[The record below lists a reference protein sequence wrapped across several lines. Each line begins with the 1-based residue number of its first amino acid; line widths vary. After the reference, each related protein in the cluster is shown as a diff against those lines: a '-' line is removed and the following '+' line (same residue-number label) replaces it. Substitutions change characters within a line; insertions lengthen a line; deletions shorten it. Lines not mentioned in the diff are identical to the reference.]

1 MGKEQFRE
9 SDLARKVVG
18 VKFMPAD
25 SDFMR
30 QAAHIRVINNR
41 LYEDLPGKWVPA
53 QCGPLDLR
61 LGTISKHGQCKT
73 CGRNLTDCVGHFGY
87 IDLDFPVFH
96 VGFFKLTIQ
105 VLQCICKSCSG
116 LLLSDEQRA
125 HYLRQVSNPN
135 LDYLRRKALHKN
147 IVAAC
152 KKTNPCPKCGQRNGL
167 VKKAM
172 GTVLKIVYAHG
183 VTEDKMRE
191 FATAT
196 EANSDLSATLF
207 KSKFTLLNP
216 LRVQKL
222 FNNVPTEDI
231 PILMA
236 KSGEKKH
243 PNDLLLTRI
252 PVPPVC
258 VRPSVVS
265 EVKSGTTED
274 DLTMKLSEI
283 ILINDVLQ
291 KHKKDGAPMKTVS
304 ETWDHLQIQVA
315 LYFNSELSGLPPD
328 LQPKKALRG
337 FTQRLKGK
345 QGRFRGNLSGKR
357 VDFSGRTV
365 ISPDPNLRIDE
376 VGVPVHIALILT
388 FPEVVNNYNMERMK
402 KLIMTGSDN
411 HPGANY
417 VVDRVTGTKRLLKY
431 GNRETCAASLK
442 VGDIVERHLDDGDI
456 VLFNRQPSLHKVSIM
471 SHRARIVPGRTF
483 RFNECACTPYNA
495 DFDGDEMNLHVPQ
508 TYEARAEASLLM
520 GVKSNLITPR
530 SGEPLIAAIQDFIT
544 GAYLMTHKDTFFTFS
559 EATRMA
565 ASIIDCYSKKQKRIR
580 LPVPAIW
587 KPAKLWTG
595 KQLMELII
603 SDDFKNPKKLNLTTP
618 NKSYTTNREFCVKDS
633 FVIFRNGQ
641 LISGVLDK
649 SLLGSS
655 SKTNIFY
662 ILLRDFGEDAAV
674 DAMWRLARM
683 MPTFLTNRGFSIGIG
698 DVHPSAQLLK
708 EKQALLNDGYKK
720 CHEYIAQLKS
730 GQLKAQPGC
739 TDEETLEALILR
751 ELSSIRDKAGKACV
765 DNLSKHNAPLTMA
778 VCGSKGSFINISQMI
793 ACVGQQAISGH
804 RPPDGFDKRSLPHFE
819 KLQKTPEAKGF
830 VENSFFSGLNP
841 TEFFFHTMGGREGLV
856 DTAVKTAETGYMQR
870 RLVKCLEDLCAS
882 YDGTVRSSVGDIV
895 EFIFGEDGLDPALME
910 AKNGSVLDFAHQ
922 LEHVRNT
929 HPFNGDEELDKTDM
943 EALSKT
949 ILDKE
954 LNGSHSYFRTQLEEF
969 ISEVI
974 KRTSTIYGIPEFCS
988 THPKGIPPN
997 RTGKC
1002 AQCLSQ
1008 QKYRSAQVHA
1018 HCVSHSQ
1025 FVAFLEACC
1034 LKLKKA
1040 VVEPGTAVGAIAA
1053 TSIGEPSTQMTLK
1066 TFHFAG
1072 VASMNIT
1079 QGVPRIKEIINA
1091 VKIISTPIITAQ
1103 LIDSRDEKL
1112 ARQVK
1117 ARIDVTTLGEIC
1129 DYIEEVNMPDNT
1141 FLLLK
1146 LSSKRI
1152 RILHL
1157 EVTMMSI
1164 VQSILSTKSFVP
1176 FKLAQITIV
1185 GKSMMVIR
1193 PPPESKFSKAITVQI
1208 MKQTLQRVIVK
1219 GLPNVRRCVI
1229 HADEKRGDEYSVIV
1243 EGSDFRGVLSQP
1255 GIDGRF
1261 TNFNNALVVAE
1272 VLGIEAA
1279 RTCIINEIIGTM
1291 EAHGIGLDRR
1301 HVMLLAD
1308 VMTYRGEV
1316 LGITRNGLVKMKES
1330 VLLLASFEKTMDHLF
1345 EAAFFSQKDPIHGV
1359 SECIILGIPI
1369 SIGTGMFK
1377 LHQKLSEP
1385 IDYSPGDPIF
1395 MKPEF
1400 RLKGLS
1406 GTILSLLQ
1414 LFTLYY
1420 VLCVLLGAPVFSE
1433 FYSTSALSL
1442 WLALLTG
1449 LPISFVYRSA
1459 SQIREFLFEGR
1470 CSTHSELSAHRA
1482 ILGAVIGAWLG
1493 AFVIPLDWDRW
1504 WQRYPLPN
1512 FVGSGFAIKSM
1523 PSENG
1528 SLPLEGLFGQYRF
1541 ADVPKLKAIFYAE
1554 FDIDIGP
1561 VIRYQIPED
1570 QTVVSTERF
1579 SAFSAAIIPK
1589 DEMLNRLIK
1598 LNFRDY
1604 KVMGHPIG
1612 LKHET
1617 WYGRGQLNFNM
1628 CFVVAKESTIDC
1640 MYEPLVQK
1648 FAEYLVDL
1656 EMECGFLHIPE
1667 TRAQLP
1673 TIMRQVFTDLNT
1685 CGECVFPVTELTT
1698 LYLKLCPSYRGVEP
1712 PKVSL
1717 YMVPMFIR
1725 ATQLSPAV
1733 IDKMDVL
1740 SQKIIPKIDGIRCVK
1755 EIATEVEIDADLVM
1769 RCVRNLHFY
1778 ECVSLVPLFLY
1789 SNTYVATEKLHE
1801 FYNNPSEIE
1810 DCLEFVRHRLP
1821 DGELGPVPQF
1831 CDVFRL
1837 LMSLKCGSTLRDWC
1851 DAMSPRRYN
1860 VDERRLVQFG
1870 MHHQFL
1876 RKLSTYPIS
1885 TVPSSEVER
1894 SGK

>member
-9 SDLARKVVG
+9 SDLAQKVLG
-18 VKFMPAD
+18 VKFVPAD

-41 LYEDLPGKWVPA
+41 LYEDLPGKWIPA
-53 QCGPLDLR
+53 HCGPLDLR
-61 LGTISKHGQCKT
+61 LGTTSKHVQCKT

-87 IDLDFPVFH
+87 VDLEFPVFH

-105 VLQCICKSCSG
+105 VLQCICKHCSG
-116 LLLSDEQRA
+116 LLLHEEQRA
-125 HYLRQVSNPN
+125 HYLKQISHLN
-135 LDYLRRKALHKN
+135 LDYLRRKVLHKN
-147 IVAAC
+147 IVATC
-152 KKTNPCPKCGQRNGL
+152 KKTTSCPKCGQRNGL
-167 VKKAM
+167 VKKAV
-172 GTVLKIVYAHG
+172 GTVLKIVYSHG
-183 VTEDKMRE
+183 VTDDNMQRFTTVTAANED
-191 FATAT
+191 F
-196 EANSDLSATLF
+196 SAVLVR
-207 KSKFTLLNP
+207 SKFTLLNP

-222 FNNVPTEDI
+222 FNNVSAEDI
-231 PILMA
+231 PILMV
-236 KSGEKKH
+236 KSGERKH

-258 VRPSVVS
+258 VRPSVIS

-291 KHKKDGAPMKTVS
+291 KHKKDGAPIKTVT

-315 LYFNSELSGLPPD
+315 LYFNSELSGLPPE
-328 LQPKKALRG
+328 LQPKKSLRG

-365 ISPDPNLRIDE
+365 ISPDPNLQIGE
-376 VGVPVHIALILT
+376 VGVPVHVALTLT
-388 FPEVVNNYNMERMK
+388 FPEVVNSYNMSRMK

-442 VGDIVERHLDDGDI
+442 MGDIVERHLDDGDI

-471 SHRARIVPGRTF
+471 SHRARIISGRTF

-508 TYEARAEASLLM
+508 THEARAEARLLM
-520 GVKSNLITPR
+520 GVENNLITPR

-544 GAYLMTHKDTFFTFS
+544 GAFIVTHKDTFFTFS
-559 EATRMA
+559 EATRLA
-565 ASIIDCYSKKQKRIR
+565 ASIINRYSEKQKRIR

-587 KPAKLWTG
+587 RPAMLWTG
-595 KQLMELII
+595 KQLMELILY
-603 SDDFKNPKKLNLTTP
+603 DDYANPMKLNLTLP
-618 NKSYTTNREFCVKDS
+618 NRSYTGNREFCMKDS

-655 SKTNIFY
+655 SKTSIFF
-662 ILLRDFGEDAAV
+662 ILLRDFGEGAAV

-698 DVHPSAQLLK
+698 DVHSSAQLLK
-708 EKQALLNDGYKK
+708 EKQILLDDGYKK

-730 GQLKAQPGC
+730 GQLKGQPGC

-765 DNLSKHNAPLTMA
+765 ENLSKHNAPLTMA

-804 RPPDGFDKRSLPHFE
+804 RPPDGFDKRCLPHFE

-830 VENSFFSGLNP
+830 VENSFFSGLTP

-882 YDGTVRSSVGDIV
+882 YDGTIRSSVGDIV
-895 EFIFGEDGLDPALME
+895 EFVFGEDGLDPALME
-910 AKNGSVLDFAHQ
+910 EKNGLVLDFAHQ
-922 LEHVRNT
+922 LEHIRNT
-929 HPFNGDEELDKTDM
+929 HPFNGYEELDKSDM
-943 EALSKT
+943 EALSRT

-954 LNGSHSYFRTQLEEF
+954 LGEPRSLFRTQLEDFVSDVVEKTSLIYK
-969 ISEVI
+969 ISE
-974 KRTSTIYGIPEFCS
+974 FCRS
-988 THPKGIPPN
+988 HPKGIPPN
-997 RTGKC
+997 RKGMC

-1008 QKYRSAQVHA
+1008 QKYRTAQVQA

-1034 LKLKKA
+1034 LKLRKA

-1091 VKIISTPIITAQ
+1091 VKAVSTPIITAKLMNSQ
-1103 LIDSRDEKL
+1103 DEKL

-1117 ARIDVTTLGEIC
+1117 ARIDITTLGEIC
-1129 DYIEEVNMPDNT
+1129 DYIEEVSLPDNT

-1146 LSSKRI
+1146 LSSRRI

-1157 EVTMMSI
+1157 EVTMTSI
-1164 VQSILSTKSFVP
+1164 VQSILSTKSFVS

-1193 PPPESKFSKAITVQI
+1193 PPADSKFSRAITIQI
-1208 MKQTLQRVIVK
+1208 MKQALQKVIVK
-1219 GLPNVRRCVI
+1219 GLPNVSRCVI
-1229 HADEKRGDEYSVIV
+1229 HADEKRGDEYSIIV
-1243 EGSDFRGVLSQP
+1243 EGGDFRGVLSEP

-1279 RTCIINEIIGTM
+1279 RTCIISEIIGTM

-1369 SIGTGMFK
+1369 SVGT
-1377 LHQKLSEP
+1377 ET
-1385 IDYSPGDPIF
+1385 
-1395 MKPEF
+1395 
-1400 RLKGLS
+1400 RV
-1406 GTILSLLQ
+1406 LLQ
-1414 LFTLYY
+1414 ICASLY
-1420 VLCVLLGAPVFSE
+1420 
-1433 FYSTSALSL
+1433 T
-1442 WLALLTG
+1442 
-1449 LPISFVYRSA
+1449 A
-1459 SQIREFLFEGR
+1459 SV
-1470 CSTHSELSAHRA
+1470 T
-1482 ILGAVIGAWLG
+1482 
-1493 AFVIPLDWDRW
+1493 
-1504 WQRYPLPN
+1504 
-1512 FVGSGFAIKSM
+1512 
-1523 PSENG
+1523 
-1528 SLPLEGLFGQYRF
+1528 PLE
-1541 ADVPKLKAIFYAE
+1541 
-1554 FDIDIGP
+1554 
-1561 VIRYQIPED
+1561 
-1570 QTVVSTERF
+1570 
-1579 SAFSAAIIPK
+1579 
-1589 DEMLNRLIK
+1589 
-1598 LNFRDY
+1598 
-1604 KVMGHPIG
+1604 
-1612 LKHET
+1612 
-1617 WYGRGQLNFNM
+1617 
-1628 CFVVAKESTIDC
+1628 C
-1640 MYEPLVQK
+1640 
-1648 FAEYLVDL
+1648 
-1656 EMECGFLHIPE
+1656 
-1667 TRAQLP
+1667 
-1673 TIMRQVFTDLNT
+1673 
-1685 CGECVFPVTELTT
+1685 
-1698 LYLKLCPSYRGVEP
+1698 
-1712 PKVSL
+1712 
-1717 YMVPMFIR
+1717 
-1725 ATQLSPAV
+1725 
-1733 IDKMDVL
+1733 
-1740 SQKIIPKIDGIRCVK
+1740 
-1755 EIATEVEIDADLVM
+1755 
-1769 RCVRNLHFY
+1769 
-1778 ECVSLVPLFLY
+1778 
-1789 SNTYVATEKLHE
+1789 
-1801 FYNNPSEIE
+1801 
-1810 DCLEFVRHRLP
+1810 
-1821 DGELGPVPQF
+1821 
-1831 CDVFRL
+1831 
-1837 LMSLKCGSTLRDWC
+1837 
-1851 DAMSPRRYN
+1851 
-1860 VDERRLVQFG
+1860 
-1870 MHHQFL
+1870 
-1876 RKLSTYPIS
+1876 
-1885 TVPSSEVER
+1885 
-1894 SGK
+1894 

>member
-18 VKFMPAD
+18 VKFIPGD

-30 QAAHIRVINNR
+30 QAAHIRVLNNR
-41 LYEDLPGKWVPA
+41 LYEDVPGKWIPA
-53 QCGPLDLR
+53 QCGPLDPR
-61 LGTISKHGQCKT
+61 LGTASKHGQCKT
-73 CGRNLTDCVGHFGY
+73 CGRLLADCVGHFGY

-116 LLLSDEQRA
+116 LLLRDEQRA
-125 HYLRQVSNPN
+125 HFMRLVSNPN
-135 LDYLRRKALHKN
+135 LDYLRRKAIHKH

-152 KKTNPCPKCGQRNGL
+152 KKTNPCPRCGHRNGL

-172 GTVLKIVYAHG
+172 GTVLKIAYAHTM
-183 VTEDKMRE
+183 TEESARE
-191 FATAT
+191 YTSATG
-196 EANSDLSATLF
+196 ANADLSAALF
-207 KSKFTLLNP
+207 KAKFTLLNP

-222 FNNVPTEDI
+222 FNNIPQEDI
-231 PILMA
+231 PIIMVR
-236 KSGEKKH
+236 SGEAKH

-258 VRPSVVS
+258 VRPSVIS

-274 DLTMKLSEI
+274 DITMKLSEI
-283 ILINDVLQ
+283 ILINEVLQ
-291 KHKKDGAPMKTVS
+291 RHKKDGAPVKTVT

-315 LYFNSELSGLPPD
+315 LYFNSELSGLPPE
-328 LQPKKALRG
+328 LQPKKAMRG

-376 VGVPVHIALILT
+376 VGVPVYIALTLT
-388 FPEVVNNYNMERMK
+388 FPEVVNNYNIERMK
-402 KLIMTGSDN
+402 KLIMNGSDT

-417 VVDRVTGTKRLLKY
+417 VIDRVTGTKRLLKY
-431 GNRETCAASLK
+431 GSRETCAASLK

-544 GAYLMTHKDTFFTFS
+544 GAYLLTHKDTFLTYS
-559 EATRMA
+559 EACRFA
-565 ASIIDCYSKKQKRIR
+565 ASVIDCYSKKQRRIR
-580 LPVPAIW
+580 LPIPAIL
-587 KPAKLWTG
+587 KPTRLWTG

-603 SDDFKNPKKLNLTTP
+603 SDDFKNPRKLNLVTP
-618 NKSYTTNREFCVKDS
+618 NKSYTGDREFCQKDS
-633 FVIFRNGQ
+633 FVIIRNGQ
-641 LISGVLDK
+641 HLSGVLDK
-649 SLLGSS
+649 SLLGSG

-674 DAMWRLARM
+674 EAMWRIARM
-683 MPTFLTNRGFSIGIG
+683 TPVFLSNRGFSIGIG
-698 DVHPSAQLLK
+698 DVTPSSQLLK
-708 EKQALLNDGYKK
+708 EKALLLDEGYQK
-720 CHEYIAQLKS
+720 CHEYIAQLNT

-830 VENSFFSGLNP
+830 VENSFFSGLTP

-895 EFIFGEDGLDPALME
+895 EFIFGEDGLDPAMME
-910 AKNGSVLDFAHQ
+910 AKDGCVLDFAHQ
-922 LEHVRNT
+922 LEHIRNT
-929 HPFNGDEELDKTDM
+929 HPFNGDEELDRDDM
-943 EALSKT
+943 KSLAKT
-949 ILDKE
+949 ILDAE
-954 LNGSHSYFRTQLEEF
+954 LGSSHALFREKLQDF
-969 ISEVI
+969 VDKVI
-974 KRTSTIYGIPEFCS
+974 EKTATIFKTPHYCS
-988 THPKGIPPN
+988 SHPKGIPPN
-997 RTGKC
+997 RKGMC

-1018 HCVSHSQ
+1018 YCVSHSQ
-1025 FVAFLEACC
+1025 FVAFLESCC
-1034 LKLKKA
+1034 LKLRKA
-1040 VVEPGTAVGAIAA
+1040 IVEPGTAVGAIAA

-1091 VKIISTPIITAQ
+1091 VKAISTPIITAS
-1103 LIDSRDEKL
+1103 LTNVRDEKL
-1112 ARQVK
+1112 ARRVK

-1146 LSSKRI
+1146 LSTKRI

-1157 EVTMMSI
+1157 EVTMTTI
-1164 VQSILSTKSFVP
+1164 VQSILRTKCLVP
-1176 FKLAQITIV
+1176 FKASQITTV

-1193 PPPESKFSKAITVQI
+1193 PPNDSKFSKCITVQI
-1208 MKQTLQRVIVK
+1208 MKQALQKIVVK
-1219 GLPNVRRCVI
+1219 GLPNVKRCVI
-1229 HADEKRGDEYSVIV
+1229 HADEKRGDEFSIIV
-1243 EGSDFRGVLSQP
+1243 EGSDFRGVLSEP

-1261 TNFNNALVVAE
+1261 TNFNNALIVSE

-1279 RTCIINEIIGTM
+1279 RSCIINEIIGTM

-1345 EAAFFSQKDPIHGV
+1345 EAAFYSQRDPIHGV

-1377 LHQKLSEP
+1377 LHQKVPEVVNVT
-1385 IDYSPGDPIF
+1385 PGEPIF

-1400 RLKGLS
+1400 
-1406 GTILSLLQ
+1406 
-1414 LFTLYY
+1414 
-1420 VLCVLLGAPVFSE
+1420 
-1433 FYSTSALSL
+1433 
-1442 WLALLTG
+1442 
-1449 LPISFVYRSA
+1449 
-1459 SQIREFLFEGR
+1459 
-1470 CSTHSELSAHRA
+1470 
-1482 ILGAVIGAWLG
+1482 
-1493 AFVIPLDWDRW
+1493 
-1504 WQRYPLPN
+1504 
-1512 FVGSGFAIKSM
+1512 
-1523 PSENG
+1523 
-1528 SLPLEGLFGQYRF
+1528 
-1541 ADVPKLKAIFYAE
+1541 
-1554 FDIDIGP
+1554 
-1561 VIRYQIPED
+1561 
-1570 QTVVSTERF
+1570 
-1579 SAFSAAIIPK
+1579 
-1589 DEMLNRLIK
+1589 
-1598 LNFRDY
+1598 
-1604 KVMGHPIG
+1604 G
-1612 LKHET
+1612 LK
-1617 WYGRGQLNFNM
+1617 
-1628 CFVVAKESTIDC
+1628 I
-1640 MYEPLVQK
+1640 
-1648 FAEYLVDL
+1648 
-1656 EMECGFLHIPE
+1656 
-1667 TRAQLP
+1667 
-1673 TIMRQVFTDLNT
+1673 
-1685 CGECVFPVTELTT
+1685 
-1698 LYLKLCPSYRGVEP
+1698 
-1712 PKVSL
+1712 
-1717 YMVPMFIR
+1717 
-1725 ATQLSPAV
+1725 
-1733 IDKMDVL
+1733 
-1740 SQKIIPKIDGIRCVK
+1740 
-1755 EIATEVEIDADLVM
+1755 
-1769 RCVRNLHFY
+1769 
-1778 ECVSLVPLFLY
+1778 
-1789 SNTYVATEKLHE
+1789 
-1801 FYNNPSEIE
+1801 
-1810 DCLEFVRHRLP
+1810 
-1821 DGELGPVPQF
+1821 
-1831 CDVFRL
+1831 
-1837 LMSLKCGSTLRDWC
+1837 
-1851 DAMSPRRYN
+1851 
-1860 VDERRLVQFG
+1860 
-1870 MHHQFL
+1870 
-1876 RKLSTYPIS
+1876 
-1885 TVPSSEVER
+1885 
-1894 SGK
+1894 

>member
-18 VKFMPAD
+18 VKFIPAN

-41 LYEDLPGKWVPA
+41 LYEDLPGKWVPT
-53 QCGPLDLR
+53 QCGPLDQR
-61 LGTISKHGQCKT
+61 LGTVSKTAPCKT

-87 IDLDFPVFH
+87 IDLDFPIFH

-105 VLQCICKSCSG
+105 SCSG
-116 LLLSDEQRA
+116 LLLHNEQRA
-125 HYLRQVSNPN
+125 HYLRQICNPT
-135 LDYLRRKALHKN
+135 LDYLRRKALHKS
-147 IVAAC
+147 IVASC
-152 KKTNPCPKCGQRNGL
+152 KKTNPCPRCGTRNGM

-172 GTVLKIVYAHG
+172 GAVLKIACSHG
-183 VTEDKMRE
+183 VTADKMRE
-191 FATAT
+191 FATAAESNADLT
-196 EANSDLSATLF
+196 NSLL

-222 FNNVPTEDI
+222 FNNISEEDI
-231 PILMA
+231 PFLMVR
-236 KSGEKKH
+236 SDEVKH
-243 PNDLLLTRI
+243 PNDLILTRI

-258 VRPSVVS
+258 VRPSVIS

-283 ILINDVLQ
+283 VLINDVLQ
-291 KHKKDGAPMKTVS
+291 KHKKDGAPVKTVT

-315 LYFNSELSGLPPD
+315 LYFNSELSGLPPE
-328 LQPKKALRG
+328 LQPKKPLRG

-376 VGVPVHIALILT
+376 VGVPVHIALTLT
-388 FPEVVNNYNMERMK
+388 FPEVVNSYNIERMR
-402 KLIMTGSDN
+402 KLILTGSDE

-417 VVDRVTGTKRLLKY
+417 VVDRFTGTKRLLKY
-431 GNRETCAASLK
+431 GNREACAASLK
-442 VGDIVERHLDDGDI
+442 VGNVVERHLDNGDI

-471 SHRARIVPGRTF
+471 SHKTRIVPGRTF
-483 RFNECACTPYNA
+483 RFNECVCTPYNA

-544 GAYLMTHKDTFFTFS
+544 GAYLMTHKDTFFTLH
-559 EATRMA
+559 EASRLA
-565 ASIIDCYSKKQKRIR
+565 ASIIDCNSKKQKRIE
-580 LPVPAIW
+580 LPAAAIW
-587 KPAKLWTG
+587 KPVRLWTG

-603 SDDFKNPKKLNLTTP
+603 SDNAKSPRKLNLTTP
-618 NKSYTTNREFCVKDS
+618 NKSYTKGREFCVKDS

-641 LISGVLDK
+641 LISGALDK

-655 SKTNIFY
+655 SKVNIFF

-674 DAMWRLARM
+674 DALWRLSRM
-683 MPTFLTNRGFSIGIG
+683 MPSFLSNRGFSIGIG
-698 DVHPSAQLLK
+698 DVHPSAQLLMD
-708 EKQALLNDGYKK
+708 KQALLREGYQN
-720 CHEYIAQLKS
+720 CHEYIAQLKC

-751 ELSSIRDKAGKACV
+751 ELSSIRDKAGKSCV
-765 DNLSKHNAPLTMA
+765 ENLSKYNAPLNMA

-830 VENSFFSGLNP
+830 VENSFFSGLTP

-882 YDGTVRSSVGDIV
+882 YDGTVRSSVGDII
-895 EFIFGEDGLDPALME
+895 EFVFGEDGLDPALME
-910 AKNGSVLDFAHQ
+910 AKSGSVLDFNHQ
-922 LEHVRNT
+922 LEHIRST
-929 HPFNGDEELDKTDM
+929 QLFNGDEELDGSDM
-943 EALSKT
+943 KALSKT
-949 ILDKE
+949 ILDSE
-954 LNGSHSYFRTQLEEF
+954 LGSSHSQFRSQLVDF

-974 KRTSTIYGIPEFCS
+974 KKTSAIYKIPAFCS
-988 THPKGIPPN
+988 SHPKGIPPN
-997 RTGKC
+997 RKGLC

-1025 FVAFLEACC
+1025 FVAFLERCC
-1034 LKLKKA
+1034 LKLRKA

-1091 VKIISTPIITAQ
+1091 VKSISTPIITAQ
-1103 LIDSRDEKL
+1103 LLDSRDENL

-1129 DYIEEVNMPDNT
+1129 DYIEEISMPDNT

-1146 LSSKRI
+1146 LSSRRI

-1157 EVTMMSI
+1157 EVSMQSV
-1164 VQSILSTKSFVP
+1164 VQRILATKCYVP
-1176 FKLAQITIV
+1176 FKLAQITII
-1185 GKSMMVIR
+1185 GKSMLVVR
-1193 PPPESKFSKAITVQI
+1193 PPNDSKFSQSITVQI
-1208 MKQTLQRVIVK
+1208 MKQTLQKVIVK
-1219 GLPNVRRCVI
+1219 GLSNVRRCVI
-1229 HADEKRGDEYSVIV
+1229 HADEKHGDEYGIIV

-1255 GIDGRF
+1255 GIDGRH
-1261 TNFNNALVVAE
+1261 TSFNNALVVAE

-1345 EAAFFSQKDPIHGV
+1345 EAAFYSQKDPIRGV

-1377 LHQKLSEP
+1377 LHQKLPEP
-1385 IDYSPGDPIF
+1385 KDASPGAPIF
-1395 MKPEF
+1395 MRPEF
-1400 RLKGLS
+1400 
-1406 GTILSLLQ
+1406 
-1414 LFTLYY
+1414 
-1420 VLCVLLGAPVFSE
+1420 
-1433 FYSTSALSL
+1433 
-1442 WLALLTG
+1442 
-1449 LPISFVYRSA
+1449 
-1459 SQIREFLFEGR
+1459 
-1470 CSTHSELSAHRA
+1470 
-1482 ILGAVIGAWLG
+1482 
-1493 AFVIPLDWDRW
+1493 
-1504 WQRYPLPN
+1504 
-1512 FVGSGFAIKSM
+1512 
-1523 PSENG
+1523 
-1528 SLPLEGLFGQYRF
+1528 
-1541 ADVPKLKAIFYAE
+1541 
-1554 FDIDIGP
+1554 
-1561 VIRYQIPED
+1561 
-1570 QTVVSTERF
+1570 
-1579 SAFSAAIIPK
+1579 
-1589 DEMLNRLIK
+1589 
-1598 LNFRDY
+1598 
-1604 KVMGHPIG
+1604 G
-1612 LKHET
+1612 LK
-1617 WYGRGQLNFNM
+1617 L
-1628 CFVVAKESTIDC
+1628 
-1640 MYEPLVQK
+1640 
-1648 FAEYLVDL
+1648 
-1656 EMECGFLHIPE
+1656 
-1667 TRAQLP
+1667 
-1673 TIMRQVFTDLNT
+1673 
-1685 CGECVFPVTELTT
+1685 
-1698 LYLKLCPSYRGVEP
+1698 
-1712 PKVSL
+1712 
-1717 YMVPMFIR
+1717 
-1725 ATQLSPAV
+1725 
-1733 IDKMDVL
+1733 
-1740 SQKIIPKIDGIRCVK
+1740 
-1755 EIATEVEIDADLVM
+1755 
-1769 RCVRNLHFY
+1769 
-1778 ECVSLVPLFLY
+1778 
-1789 SNTYVATEKLHE
+1789 
-1801 FYNNPSEIE
+1801 
-1810 DCLEFVRHRLP
+1810 
-1821 DGELGPVPQF
+1821 
-1831 CDVFRL
+1831 
-1837 LMSLKCGSTLRDWC
+1837 
-1851 DAMSPRRYN
+1851 
-1860 VDERRLVQFG
+1860 
-1870 MHHQFL
+1870 
-1876 RKLSTYPIS
+1876 
-1885 TVPSSEVER
+1885 
-1894 SGK
+1894 

>member
-1 MGKEQFRE
+1 MLLIFEGTG
-9 SDLARKVVG
+9 LPVG
-18 VKFMPAD
+18 IDTYVYLNGCPI
-25 SDFMR
+25 SS
-30 QAAHIRVINNR
+30 NG
-41 LYEDLPGKWVPA
+41 PGTA
-53 QCGPLDLR
+53 
-61 LGTISKHGQCKT
+61 SKHGQCKT
-73 CGRNLTDCVGHFGY
+73 CGRLLADCVGHFGY

-116 LLLSDEQRA
+116 LLLRDEQRNQF
-125 HYLRQVSNPN
+125 LRQVSNPN
-135 LDYLRRKALHKN
+135 LDYLRRKAIHKH

-172 GTVLKIVYAHG
+172 GTVLKIAYAHS
-183 VTEDKMRE
+183 VSEDNARE
-191 FATAT
+191 YASAI
-196 EANSDLSATLF
+196 EGNADLSNALF

-222 FNNVPTEDI
+222 FNNISQEDI
-231 PILMA
+231 PILMVR
-236 KSGEKKH
+236 SGEVKH

-258 VRPSVVS
+258 VRPSVIS

-274 DLTMKLSEI
+274 DITMKLSEI

-291 KHKKDGAPMKTVS
+291 RHKKDGAPVKTVT

-315 LYFNSELSGLPPD
+315 LYFNSELSGLPPE
-328 LQPKKALRG
+328 LQPKKAMRG

-376 VGVPVHIALILT
+376 VGVPVYVALTLT
-388 FPEVVNNYNMERMK
+388 FPEVVNNYNIERMK
-402 KLIMTGSDN
+402 KLILNGSDI

-417 VVDRVTGTKRLLKY
+417 VIDRVTGTKRLLKY
-431 GNRETCAASLK
+431 GSRETCATSLK

-544 GAYLMTHKDTFFTFS
+544 GAYLLTHKDTFLTYS
-559 EATRMA
+559 EACRFA

-580 LPVPAIW
+580 LPPPAIM
-587 KPAKLWTG
+587 KPTRLWTG

-603 SDDFKNPKKLNLTTP
+603 SDDFKNPRKLNLVTP
-618 NKSYTTNREFCVKDS
+618 NKSYTGNKEFCLKDS
-633 FVIFRNGQ
+633 YVIIRNGQ
-641 LISGVLDK
+641 HLAGVLDK
-649 SLLGSS
+649 SLLGSG
-655 SKTNIFY
+655 SKKNIFY

-674 DAMWRLARM
+674 DAMWRIARM
-683 MPTFLTNRGFSIGIG
+683 TPVFLSNRGFSIGIG
-698 DVHPSAQLLK
+698 DVTPSAQLLK
-708 EKQALLNDGYKK
+708 EKTYLLDEGYKK
-720 CHEYIAQLKS
+720 CHEYIAQLNS

-830 VENSFFSGLNP
+830 VENSFFSGLTP

-895 EFIFGEDGLDPALME
+895 EFIFGEDGLDPAMME
-910 AKNGSVLDFAHQ
+910 AKDGCVLDFAHQ
-922 LEHVRNT
+922 LEHIRNT
-929 HPFNGDEELDKTDM
+929 HPFNGDEELDRDDM
-943 EALSKT
+943 QSLAKT
-949 ILDKE
+949 ILDAE
-954 LNGSHSYFRTQLEEF
+954 LGTSHVLFREKLQEF
-969 ISEVI
+969 VDKVI
-974 KRTSTIYGIPEFCS
+974 EKTATIFKTPHFCS
-988 THPKGIPPN
+988 SHPKGIPPN
-997 RTGKC
+997 RKGLC
-1002 AQCLSQ
+1002 AQCASQ

-1018 HCVSHSQ
+1018 YCVSHSQ
-1025 FVAFLEACC
+1025 FVAFLESCC
-1034 LKLKKA
+1034 LKLRKA

-1091 VKIISTPIITAQ
+1091 VKAISTPIITAK
-1103 LIDSRDEKL
+1103 LTNVRDEKL

-1146 LSSKRI
+1146 LSTRRI

-1157 EVTMMSI
+1157 EVTMSTI
-1164 VQSILSTKSFVP
+1164 VQSILHTKCLVP
-1176 FKLAQITIV
+1176 FKPSQITTV

-1193 PPPESKFSKAITVQI
+1193 PPNDSKFSKCITVQI
-1208 MKQTLQRVIVK
+1208 MKQALQKIVVK
-1219 GLPNVRRCVI
+1219 GLPNVKRCVI
-1229 HADEKRGDEYSVIV
+1229 HADEKRGDEFSIIV
-1243 EGSDFRGVLSQP
+1243 EGSDFRGVLSEP
-1255 GIDGRF
+1255 GIDGRY
-1261 TNFNNALVVAE
+1261 TNFNNALIVSE

-1279 RTCIINEIIGTM
+1279 RSCIINEIIATM

-1345 EAAFFSQKDPIHGV
+1345 EAAFYSQRDPIHGV

-1377 LHQKLSEP
+1377 LHQKVPDIVS
-1385 IDYSPGDPIF
+1385 YSPGEPIF
-1395 MKPEF
+1395 MK
-1400 RLKGLS
+1400 K
-1406 GTILSLLQ
+1406 
-1414 LFTLYY
+1414 
-1420 VLCVLLGAPVFSE
+1420 
-1433 FYSTSALSL
+1433 
-1442 WLALLTG
+1442 
-1449 LPISFVYRSA
+1449 
-1459 SQIREFLFEGR
+1459 
-1470 CSTHSELSAHRA
+1470 EL
-1482 ILGAVIGAWLG
+1482 
-1493 AFVIPLDWDRW
+1493 
-1504 WQRYPLPN
+1504 
-1512 FVGSGFAIKSM
+1512 
-1523 PSENG
+1523 
-1528 SLPLEGLFGQYRF
+1528 
-1541 ADVPKLKAIFYAE
+1541 
-1554 FDIDIGP
+1554 
-1561 VIRYQIPED
+1561 
-1570 QTVVSTERF
+1570 
-1579 SAFSAAIIPK
+1579 
-1589 DEMLNRLIK
+1589 
-1598 LNFRDY
+1598 
-1604 KVMGHPIG
+1604 G
-1612 LKHET
+1612 LK
-1617 WYGRGQLNFNM
+1617 
-1628 CFVVAKESTIDC
+1628 I
-1640 MYEPLVQK
+1640 
-1648 FAEYLVDL
+1648 
-1656 EMECGFLHIPE
+1656 
-1667 TRAQLP
+1667 
-1673 TIMRQVFTDLNT
+1673 
-1685 CGECVFPVTELTT
+1685 
-1698 LYLKLCPSYRGVEP
+1698 
-1712 PKVSL
+1712 
-1717 YMVPMFIR
+1717 
-1725 ATQLSPAV
+1725 
-1733 IDKMDVL
+1733 
-1740 SQKIIPKIDGIRCVK
+1740 
-1755 EIATEVEIDADLVM
+1755 
-1769 RCVRNLHFY
+1769 
-1778 ECVSLVPLFLY
+1778 
-1789 SNTYVATEKLHE
+1789 
-1801 FYNNPSEIE
+1801 
-1810 DCLEFVRHRLP
+1810 
-1821 DGELGPVPQF
+1821 
-1831 CDVFRL
+1831 
-1837 LMSLKCGSTLRDWC
+1837 
-1851 DAMSPRRYN
+1851 
-1860 VDERRLVQFG
+1860 
-1870 MHHQFL
+1870 
-1876 RKLSTYPIS
+1876 
-1885 TVPSSEVER
+1885 
-1894 SGK
+1894 